1 MLADEL
7 MHTIKQLVA
16 QALVD
21 QRPFVYGHISSY
33 DPNGHRVKCII
44 PSMTD
49 ENGVPLL
56 SPWMPMGSLSAGAGY
71 GVQVIYQGGATAQNP
86 TGGEQVLVGLFD
98 RARGVSAVP
107 ALFFNNENQPPA
119 TNLPSGAS
127 PAVPGDVLISNPSGS
142 LLRLH
147 ANGDLEYIGTGKV
160 IITTTGNVNV
170 TTQGTVSVTSQ
181 GDASVTT
188 QGNATVNATGNV
200 TIVGAAILLCKAI
213 GDTLQALCTQAL
225 STWAAA
231 HTHPGN
237 NQAPSTQP
245 PTNAVTSIV
254 KAE

>member
-1 MLADEL
+1 M
-7 MHTIKQLVA
+7 
-16 QALVD
+16 
-21 QRPFVYGHISSY
+21 
-33 DPNGHRVKCII
+33 
-44 PSMTD
+44 
-49 ENGVPLL
+49 
-56 SPWMPMGSLSAGAGY
+56 
-71 GVQVIYQGGATAQNP
+71 
-86 TGGEQVLVGLFD
+86 
-98 RARGVSAVP
+98 
-107 ALFFNNENQPPA
+107 
-119 TNLPSGAS
+119 
-127 PAVPGDVLISNPSGS
+127 
-142 LLRLH
+142 
-147 ANGDLEYIGTGKV
+147 
-160 IITTTGNVNV
+160 
-170 TTQGTVSVTSQ
+170 TSQ